1 MDLDNSM
8 PISAPG
14 NLPFGEKICEI
25 IIDLQVYGDQTV
37 KKANHLTSQ
46 EQRLNNKNKLSPV
59 ACNNILPKR
68 RHSWS
73 KWEDAAAEV
82 YKRQDSHTQ
91 KHIDNDDSTLP
102 SLFTSLN
109 NMLEFTLARQEQR
122 KPLEDVN
129 NNRSE
134 AAHLVKKSNQQIVR
148 KVKSNHF

>member
-1 MDLDNSM
+1 MDLDTSM

-37 KKANHLTSQ
+37 KKPHHLTKQ
-46 EQRLNNKNKLSPV
+46 EQRPNNKNKLSPV
-59 ACNNILPKR
+59 ACNSVLPKR

-73 KWEDAAAEV
+73 KLEDAAAEV
-82 YKRQDSHTQ
+82 FKRQDNHTK
-91 KHIDNDDSTLP
+91 KHIDNDDSTLS

-109 NMLEFTLARQEQR
+109 NMLELTLARQER
-122 KPLEDVN
+122 KSLEDVN

-134 AAHLVKKSNQQIVR
+134 AAHLAKKSNQQIVG
-148 KVKSNHF
+148 KIKSNHF